1 MEKKIRVVTPRHY
14 NDVVQKKQEEKE
26 DKTLL
31 YIGVGLGLAL
41 AAGLTYMF
49 LKRKV

>member
-1 MEKKIRVVTPRHY
+1 MTETG
-14 NDVVQKKQEEKE
+14 NQEEE
-26 DKTLL
+26 TVDRTLL
-31 YIGVGLGLAL
+31 YVGVGLGLAL